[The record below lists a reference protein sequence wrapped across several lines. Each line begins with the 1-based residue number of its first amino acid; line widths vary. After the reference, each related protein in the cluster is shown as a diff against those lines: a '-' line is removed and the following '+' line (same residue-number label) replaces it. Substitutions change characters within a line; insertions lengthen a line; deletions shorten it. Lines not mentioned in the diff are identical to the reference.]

1 MAGYIIRRLGLTT
14 SLEIARR
21 SASDETMRR
30 KLSRNEAR
38 GIQNARPDNEVEST
52 LDEIHHA
59 IVQIDIE
66 GNVGIGRDKLVER
79 RNDDAAS
86 QRGRHAHLQPATRRI
101 AGLCDRMLGFPNVFD
116 DERCALEQ
124 ELAFASQRDGAR
136 RPLEKSDA
144 QASLQARNRLA
155 DRGSG
160 YAKTPPSRGEAAGLH
175 RRDEGDKAAHGV
187 EIGDCGHFVRIV
199 RPIEAI
205 PSSPAVR
212 DIALQSAR
220 IMFDLKGRFMTTE
233 DNKLRMERFVEFI
246 NTASEKLADELISPT
261 ATFHVPGRA
270 EPMRGPA
277 GYLAIIGMMR
287 SGFPDI
293 QWTLEETIA
302 ERDMVAARFTMRGTH
317 QGAIFGVPAT
327 GKKIAVQAVN
337 FYRWSD
343 RQIVEERG
351 QPDLL
356 GLMQQIGAI
365 PA

>member
-1 MAGYIIRRLGLTT
+1 
-14 SLEIARR
+14 
-21 SASDETMRR
+21 
-30 KLSRNEAR
+30 
-38 GIQNARPDNEVEST
+38 
-52 LDEIHHA
+52 
-59 IVQIDIE
+59 
-66 GNVGIGRDKLVER
+66 
-79 RNDDAAS
+79 
-86 QRGRHAHLQPATRRI
+86 
-101 AGLCDRMLGFPNVFD
+101 
-116 DERCALEQ
+116 
-124 ELAFASQRDGAR
+124 
-136 RPLEKSDA
+136 
-144 QASLQARNRLA
+144 
-155 DRGSG
+155 
-160 YAKTPPSRGEAAGLH
+160 
-175 RRDEGDKAAHGV
+175 
-187 EIGDCGHFVRIV
+187 
-199 RPIEAI
+199 
-205 PSSPAVR
+205 VR

-317 QGAIFGVPAT
+317 QGAIFGVPPT
-327 GKKIAVQAVN
+327 GKRIAVQAVN